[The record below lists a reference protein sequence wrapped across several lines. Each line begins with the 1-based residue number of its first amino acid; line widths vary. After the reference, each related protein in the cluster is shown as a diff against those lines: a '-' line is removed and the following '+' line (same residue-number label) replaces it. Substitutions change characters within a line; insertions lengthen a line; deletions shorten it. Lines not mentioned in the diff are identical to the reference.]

1 MKNSTTT
8 NDFGEAWRKAVK
20 LDTSPSVALLPPS
33 DGEEDTI
40 EGRGSDARTAFAVL
54 RPARM
59 GVCVWRGGASG
70 QWLGY

>member
-1 MKNSTTT
+1 M
-8 NDFGEAWRKAVK
+8 K

-40 EGRGSDARTAFAVL
+40 EGRGIDARMTFVVL

-59 GVCVWRGGASG
+59 GVRGASG